1 MQQKGKSYMS
11 NKRSLKT
18 ESKLIL
24 GFKFKFE
31 LTIRVIP
38 DFSVKVKF
46 RLTHDSAPRTPRL
59 PDSRFSAFPG
69 IWKLIMIMMLVYTLS
84 MQPDIA
90 QWSSSL
96 SLVSSIINILN
107 NIFW

>member
-31 LTIRVIP
+31 ITIRIIP
-38 DFSVKVKF
+38 DFSVKVKS
-46 RLTHDSAPRTPRL
+46 RLKHDSAPRTPRL
-59 PDSRFSAFPG
+59 PDSRFSAFPSV
-69 IWKLIMIMMLVYTLS
+69 WKLLLIMALVYVFS
-84 MQPDIA
+84 RQPDIA
-90 QWSSSL
+90 LWSSSL
-96 SLVSSIINILN
+96 SAVSNITNILN
-107 NIFW
+107 HIN